1 MVFKPQKALECVW
14 VGVSCT
20 PHGGAGTVGSSDADS
35 QEVIPEEADQLLA
48 RRRAT
53 GRSVLT
59 RGISVSR
66 CESQVESPS

>member
-53 GRSVLT
+53 GRSVCPDKGDFSL
-59 RGISVSR
+59 
-66 CESQVESPS
+66 PL